1 MNIFKNATSIKLV
14 ATEAFST
21 LSSQLFFF
29 VIPLIA
35 ITTMN
40 ATTSDVGYINTA
52 MGLGTFIFLL
62 LLGPLCDIRKTHLLL
77 SFISVLRFFIL
88 LFTAYLLATKKLD
101 ILCVCVSVFFV
112 AGISAIY
119 ESTISSYSEKIIDK
133 DKLHNIN
140 SWMGGL
146 RTIADVATGTVSGLL
161 LSVSSGYLTII
172 IISILF
178 FLSALGPLSFHKK
191 INEKNN
197 ERGIENLKVE
207 FNDLFHGLRIILSDK
222 SHKSINLS
230 IIQFNLF
237 TSIIFSTYIIYCI
250 NVGSM
255 SVLDVGFAG
264 SIGGIVGLIGIPMSN
279 FISKKIDFKKI
290 MMITLFFPGVIG
302 CLIFF
307 IPRSDQLV
315 KMILLGLVLGL
326 WSITILIN
334 ISAFETFKQKTI
346 SYESIGRYSAA
357 SRCITWGIE
366 PVGAL
371 LVAFFSPYIPLN
383 IILIISLIGIAFS
396 PIWIFLSNVP
406 KKLLIHI

>member
-21 LSSQLFFF
+21 LSSQLYFF

-77 SFISVLRFFIL
+77 SLISVLRFFIL

-101 ILCVCVSVFFV
+101 ILFVCVSVFFV

-146 RTIADVATGTVSGLL
+146 RTIADVATGTISGLL
-161 LSVSSGYLTII
+161 LSVSNGYLTII
-172 IISILF
+172 IISIFF

-197 ERGIENLKVE
+197 ERGLENLKVE
-207 FNDLFHGLRIILSDK
+207 FNDLFHGMRIILSDK

-237 TSIIFSTYIIYCI
+237 TSIMFSTYIIYCI
-250 NVGSM
+250 KVGSM
-255 SVLDVGFAG
+255 TVLDVGFAG

-290 MMITLFFPGVIG
+290 MMVTLFSPGVIG

-371 LVAFFSPYIPLN
+371 LVAFFSPYMPLN